1 MSSAATTA
9 RYVGFYASLVASA
22 LVAAACCA
30 GFVWLRDE
38 RMHHLY
44 SACFG
49 LLLGVWLPHPTALI
63 PRDELAQTVGYSY
76 SAGPS
81 SAVSCSPARGV

>member
-9 RYVGFYASLVASA
+9 RYVGFYAALVASV
-22 LVAAACCA
+22 LVGAACCA

-44 SACFG
+44 SAAFG
-49 LLLGVWLPHPTALI
+49 LLLGVWLPHPTVLI
-63 PRDELAQTVGYSY
+63 PADPPAQCAYTY

-81 SAVSCSPARGV
+81 SVISCSPAREQ